1 MSAQRVT
8 VTTRGVFCGRRG
20 EAVPAFSRGR
30 FLVRLDGEDR
40 PLAFEARELE
50 FAPQRDQVRGRWG
63 QIIDQPRGSIPA
75 QQRQGQRR

>member
-1 MSAQRVT
+1 MIPQRVT

-20 EAVPAFSRGR
+20 AAVPAFSRGR

-50 FAPQRDQVRGRWG
+50 FTPQRGQGR
-63 QIIDQPRGSIPA
+63 DA
-75 QQRQGQRR
+75 

>member
-1 MSAQRVT
+1 MSTQRVT

-30 FLVRLDGEDR
+30 FLVRLDGDDR

-50 FAPQRDQVRGRWG
+50 FT
-63 QIIDQPRGSIPA
+63 PRPGTIRRLGSFA
-75 QQRQGQRR
+75 SSLTLR

>member
-30 FLVRLDGEDR
+30 YLVRLDGEDR

-50 FAPQRDQVRGRWG
+50 FT
-63 QIIDQPRGSIPA
+63 PRPGTI
-75 QQRQGQRR
+75 RRLGAFASSLTLR

>member
-1 MSAQRVT
+1 MSPQRVK
-8 VTTRGVFCGRRG
+8 VTARGVFCGRRG

-50 FAPQRDQVRGRWG
+50 FAPRRGQVRGRWG
-63 QIIDQPRGSIPA
+63 QLLKVPS
-75 QQRQGQRR
+75 

>member
-1 MSAQRVT
+1 MSPQRVT

-50 FAPQRDQVRGRWG
+50 
-63 QIIDQPRGSIPA
+63 IIDQPRGSIPA
-75 QQRQGQRR
+75 QQRQDQR